1 MRQFTDRRTRYC
13 ALPWGAVIESIKQSS
28 NQVGIDMSTVTLSS
42 KYQVVIP
49 LGVRQLLGLTPGEK
63 LHVVSYAGRVELI
76 PARKMKSLRGF
87 LKGMDTTVEREAD
100 RT

>member
-1 MRQFTDRRTRYC
+1 M
-13 ALPWGAVIESIKQSS
+13 
-28 NQVGIDMSTVTLSS
+28 NTVTLSP

-49 LGVRQLLGLTPGEK
+49 LEVRQSLGLAPGEK
-63 LHVVSYAGRVELI
+63 LRVLSYAGRVELI

-87 LKGMDTTVEREAD
+87 LKGMDTALEREAD